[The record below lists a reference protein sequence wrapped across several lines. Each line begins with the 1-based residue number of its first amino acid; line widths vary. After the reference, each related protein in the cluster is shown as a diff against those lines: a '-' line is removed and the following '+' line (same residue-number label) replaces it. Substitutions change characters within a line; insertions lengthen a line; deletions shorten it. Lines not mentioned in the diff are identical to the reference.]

1 MNSSSK
7 ISGFYKLLPEERLAK
22 VKEFANLTKEEVDI
36 LLKTGSLEI
45 GQADKMV
52 ENVVGTLEL
61 PLGIAVNFLIN
72 EKDYLIP
79 MVIEE
84 TSVIAAASNAAKMAR
99 ARGGFEAESSLP
111 EMIGQIQVTELDDV
125 EKAKEAI
132 EGEKE
137 NIIEL
142 ANQQDPTI
150 VKLGGGAK
158 DLQIREIDTEEGK
171 MLIVHLIVDT
181 RDAMGANVVNTMA
194 EAVAPLIEEIT
205 GGQVFLR
212 IVTNLAE
219 RRTARAKAVFAKEEL
234 GGEEAVDGILKAY
247 HFAAADPYRCATH
260 NKGIMN
266 GIEAIAL
273 ATGNDTRALEA
284 GAHAYASLGRNYEP
298 LTTWKKDENGDLVGE
313 IELPIAAGTV
323 GGATKINPVSK
334 TCLKILGIESAQ
346 ELSEVMASV
355 GLAQNLA
362 ALRALATEGIQEG
375 HMRLHARNIAFL
387 VGARDEMVEKVA
399 DRMVEEGEI
408 DTARAKEILE
418 EVQG

>member
-1 MNSSSK
+1 MSLSSK
-7 ISGFYKLLPEERLAK
+7 ISGFYKLPPKDRLAK
-22 VKEFANLTKEEVDI
+22 VREFANLTEDEADI
-36 LLKTGSLEI
+36 LQKTGSLEI
-45 GQADKMV
+45 SQADKMV
-52 ENVVGTLEL
+52 ENVIGTLEL

-84 TSVIAAASNAAKMAR
+84 TSVVAAASNAAKMAR
-99 ARGGFEAESSLP
+99 ARGGFEAESSP
-111 EMIGQIQVTELDDV
+111 PQMIGQIQVTELEDV
-125 EKAKEAI
+125 AEAKKAI
-132 EGEKE
+132 EDEKE

-142 ANQQDPTI
+142 ANQQDPTL

-171 MLIVHLIVDT
+171 MLIAHLIVDT
-181 RDAMGANVVNTMA
+181 QDAMGANVVNTMA

-234 GGEEAVDGILKAY
+234 GGKDAVDGILKAY
-247 HFAAADPYRCATH
+247 HFAVADPYRCATH

-284 GAHAYASLGRNYEP
+284 GAHAYASLGGDYKP
-298 LTTWKKDENGDLVGE
+298 LTTWKKDENGNLVGE
-313 IELPIAAGTV
+313 IELPIAAGTI
-323 GGATKINPVSK
+323 GGATGINPISEI
-334 TCLKILGIESAQ
+334 CLKILNVESAQ
-346 ELSEVMASV
+346 ELSEVMAAA

-408 DTARAKEILE
+408 DAARAEEILKE
-418 EVQG
+418 LQE